1 MSAEGIVEEKIK
13 NEGVLLFLGK
23 EKKIA
28 VQWLRRLYLSTEEK
42 SLEPKYTERVI
53 DSVQIATVYQFS
65 SHHNIDRLSI
75 FQNVNLDTVKSPDF
89 P

>member
-28 VQWLRRLYLSTEEK
+28 VQ
-42 SLEPKYTERVI
+42 
-53 DSVQIATVYQFS
+53 
-65 SHHNIDRLSI
+65 
-75 FQNVNLDTVKSPDF
+75 
-89 P
+89 